1 MSRAAAAAAAPQ
13 KPGRFSFDSICLS
26 MVSCNTMIKTLTSDD
41 DDDGAAKLAAFR
53 RFCGSINYLDR
64 PAGRRE

>member
-26 MVSCNTMIKTLTSDD
+26 MVSCNTMIKILTSD